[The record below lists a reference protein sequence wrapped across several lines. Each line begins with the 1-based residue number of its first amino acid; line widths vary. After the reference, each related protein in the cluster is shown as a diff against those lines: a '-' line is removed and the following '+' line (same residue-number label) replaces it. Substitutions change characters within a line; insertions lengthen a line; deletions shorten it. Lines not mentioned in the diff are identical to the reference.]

1 MHTSTH
7 YTHIY
12 PHIHHKPTVF
22 ILDASTRKHPP
33 PAKNHP
39 RASPVE
45 TTRRDSIRW
54 DSFAHSRV
62 RTARLVAPALASL
75 DVRRFKHSQTLPTH
89 DGGPG
94 PGEAQGRGEETGGE
108 EETSG
113 EEEARG
119 EEDDG
124 DEEEGGAEEEAGGC
138 VYVTRR

>member
-1 MHTSTH
+1 MHNRRIIHVYIPIYITH
-7 YTHIY
+7 QRYLFYTR
-12 PHIHHKPTVF
+12 P
-22 ILDASTRKHPP
+22 RKHPP
-33 PAKNHP
+33 PAKRRPSKLPATRFHP
-39 RASPVE
+39 LGFIRA
-45 TTRRDSIRW
+45 
-54 DSFAHSRV
+54 FARV

-89 DGGPG
+89 DGGQG
-94 PGEAQGRGEETGGE
+94 PGEAQARGEETGGE

>member
-1 MHTSTH
+1 MRVHAKT
-7 YTHIY
+7 
-12 PHIHHKPTVF
+12 PTAGEKRRV
-22 ILDASTRKHPP
+22 ARR
-33 PAKNHP
+33 N
-39 RASPVE
+39 VE
-45 TTRRDSIRW
+45 TTRFHPLGFIRA
-54 DSFAHSRV
+54 FARV

-89 DGGPG
+89 DGGQG
-94 PGEAQGRGEETGGE
+94 PGEAQARGEETGGE

-138 VYVTRR
+138 VYVTRW